1 MATEEESSIRSKNRV
16 TELKDTVK
24 ELESNADVLAGVI
37 YEVIAAV
44 DNNKENIGLAN
55 KIKTVTSVDNNTVG
69 VLPKKEED
77 FTSPVVIDNISAMSD
92 TASCAIEAAQSAILD
107 AVEAA
112 EDELSRYYEMN

>member
-77 FTSPVVIDNISAMSD
+77 FTSPVVVDNISAMSD
-92 TASCAIEAAQSAILD
+92 MAC
-107 AVEAA
+107 
-112 EDELSRYYEMN
+112 